1 MKIIVAEDYNM
12 LSKAAAD
19 IIEEVI
25 DEKNNAVLGLATGG
39 TPIGTYEELIDRY
52 NQKRIDFSKITTI
65 NLDEYIGLDGNNTE
79 SYRYFMNDKLFNHIN
94 IDKDKTFL
102 PNGVAEDIE
111 KECKEYDKRIDE
123 IGGIDVQILGVG
135 NNGHIAFNEP
145 NKYLDL
151 NTHVVEL
158 KDETIKANSRFFD
171 SLDEVPKKAITM
183 GIGKI
188 MQAKKIV
195 LLACGKSKVKAIE
208 GLLSSTITT
217 ENPATILNLHPDV
230 TLIIDREIKEN
241 LKDFDF

>member
-1 MKIIVAEDYNM
+1 MKIIVTENYNM

-19 IIEEVI
+19 IIEKVI
-25 DEKNNAVLGLATGG
+25 NVKNDAVLGLATGG
-39 TPIGTYEELIDRY
+39 TPIGTYEELINRY
-52 NQKRIDFSKITTI
+52 NEKRIDFSNITTV

-79 SYRYFMNDKLFNHIN
+79 SYRYFMDNKLFNHIN

-111 KECKEYDKRIDE
+111 KECRDYDKRIDE
-123 IGGIDVQILGVG
+123 VGGIDVQILGVG
-135 NNGHIAFNEP
+135 KNGHIAFNEP
-145 NKYLDL
+145 NKYLDI

-188 MQAKKIV
+188 MQARKII
-195 LLACGKSKVKAIE
+195 LLAHGKEKAKAIE
-208 GLLSSTITT
+208 GLLSSKITT
-217 ENPATILNLHPDV
+217 ENPSTILNLHPDV
-230 TLIIDREIKEN
+230 NLIIDRELREN
-241 LKDFDF
+241 LDNFNF